1 MDEQRLAEIEAR
13 VNAAS
18 PAPWWYDG
26 WYSVVFGPRPEVVDS
41 WNYDVNRRVFD
52 DGSAGDEYGQVIDM
66 EGPDAA
72 FIMQARTDV
81 PDLIAEIRRLQGALN
96 AQAQ

>member
-26 WYSVVFGPRPEVVDS
+26 WHSVVFGPRPEVVES
-41 WNYDVNRRVFD
+41 WFYTDCRVFD
-52 DGSAGDEYGQVIDM
+52 DGSAGGEYDQKIDM

-72 FIMQARTDV
+72 FIMQARTDI
-81 PDLIAEIRRLQGALN
+81 PDLIAEIRRLQGAERSR
-96 AQAQ
+96 